1 MATASPE
8 KKTVRCP
15 CGSKLKVPGD
25 AIGKK
30 VRCPKCQQTFIASAV
45 DAAPPDSA
53 PHHAGQDDGFSLLED
68 LAKAEKSAASLAPG
82 AREFAGDRCPK
93 CATALPKDAVLCVA
107 CGYNLKTGKSLGAT
121 KVAAAPGKAPARAKT
136 ASQFMLGCVLSF
148 VGALIGAGVWAGI
161 AIGTGYQIGWI
172 AIGLG
177 FLAGYGMA
185 LGYPGRDG
193 KGGAAAA
200 CISIGGIFVAKVA
213 VFVFLVSA
221 VVTGNTNDI
230 ELQREFLAGSITDE
244 MLDLEGVYDPQAR
257 RSKQPATYAK
267 ARARVAAMSDEQVR
281 AAVKEQ
287 RDVNQLQADAMSG
300 NSVADDMRRLAIHR
314 ATQKAL
320 RELQNQHAIGG
331 LHYFREL
338 VRVREMPPDERA
350 AELKKLDEW
359 EAGGKWDDEDYVR
372 HALIRSLADR
382 AGEERVHSP
391 YRDPAQFWK
400 GDIDTARAQ
409 VDGMEHAAR
418 AARLREIEHTQEI
431 EMSRARLAG
440 HRAGVRF
447 TIELAA
453 PGDPRRDTWVE
464 EAEAEVG
471 KLSDEELAAEVKKL
485 DDWYEKGRFTD
496 PKYVR
501 AELIEAM
508 ATRAVVAKAV
518 ETKDFEKY
526 DEYDCAPDVWQ
537 PLVDEATAKVDA
549 IPADQHVARLQAI
562 EDDPWAEV
570 EYEEDPATS
579 DAARAEM
586 TRAAG
591 ELGGAFFSSMFGLLD
606 LVFVFFAASTAYG
619 VAVGGK
625 N

>member
-8 KKTVRCP
+8 KKIVQCP

-53 PHHAGQDDGFSLLED
+53 PHHAGKDDGFSLLED
-68 LAKAEKSAASLAPG
+68 LAKAEKSAAGLAPG
-82 AREFAGDRCPK
+82 AKEFAGDRCPK

-121 KVAAAPGKAPARAKT
+121 KVAAAPGKAAARAKT

-177 FLAGYGMA
+177 FLAGIGMLA
-185 LGYPGRDG
+185 GYREKDA
-193 KGGAAAA
+193 KGGTAAA

-213 VFVFLVSA
+213 IFVFVVSA
-221 VVTGNTNDI
+221 VVTGNTSDI
-230 ELQREFLAGSITDE
+230 ELQKAFLAHTYAEE
-244 MLDLEGVYDPQAR
+244 MLDLEGVYQPEERRAKWDGAFSRAR
-257 RSKQPATYAK
+257 G
-267 ARARVAAMSDEQVR
+267 RVAAMSDEQVR

-287 RDVNQLQADAMSG
+287 RAINELQADAVSG
-300 NSVADDMRRLAIHR
+300 NSVADDIRRLAIHR
-314 ATQKAL
+314 ATQRGL
-320 RELQNQHAIGG
+320 RELQNQHAFGG
-331 LHYFREL
+331 LYYLREL

-372 HALIRSLADR
+372 HALVRALADE
-382 AGEERVHSP
+382 AGEQREHSP
-391 YRDPAQFWK
+391 FRDPAQFWK
-400 GDIDTARAQ
+400 GDVDAARAQ

-418 AARLREIEHTQEI
+418 ASRLREIEHTQEI

-440 HRAGVRF
+440 HRASVRF

-471 KLSDEELAAEVKKL
+471 KLSDEELAAEVKRL

-508 ATRAVVAKAV
+508 ATRAIVAKAV

-549 IPADQHVARLQAI
+549 IPADQHVARLRAI
-562 EDDPWAEV
+562 EDEPWAEAEDV
-570 EYEEDPATS
+570 EDPAAS
-579 DAARAEM
+579 EAARAEM

-625 N
+625 S